1 MSFIVKIINFQTNK
15 GSFMATLRQYEA
27 LLLTVPEITGDEVKH
42 LETQLD
48 KTIKAATGSTI
59 SFERWGKYKLAYDI
73 NKNEYGVFFLTRFE
87 APVGTPIVNDL
98 KTLLKVKLH
107 NVVMRDMV
115 SALDPKR
122 PLTYQKPRSL
132 EEAPTREADSFSKD
146 KASTFFSADERDE
159 IDEE

>member
-1 MSFIVKIINFQTNK
+1 M
-15 GSFMATLRQYEA
+15 MRQYEA

-48 KTIKAATGSTI
+48 KTIKAGTGSTI
-59 SFERWGKYKLAYDI
+59 SFERWGKYKLAYEI

-87 APVGTPIVNDL
+87 APTNTTIINDL
-98 KTLLKVKLH
+98 KALFKVKLH
-107 NVVMRDMV
+107 NVIMRDMV

-132 EEAPTREADSFSKD
+132 EEAPTREGESFSKD
-146 KASTFFSADERDE
+146 KASSFFSDDRDE
-159 IDEE
+159 TDEE